1 MTSVD
6 DEGSKAITGDV
17 DVGREAGGQ
26 EHLAARGR
34 GDCDEGRHDGDDEP
48 DDQPARPTRLATAR
62 TSSDG
67 SMGLARWR
75 WNPAASGGGRSPG
88 GPQAL
93 SASAGTRVRPT
104 RAS

>member
-34 GDCDEGRHDGDDEP
+34 GDCDEGRHDGDNEH
-48 DDQPARPTRLATAR
+48 DDQPVRPTRLATAR

-75 WNPAASGGGRSPG
+75 LNPAASVRRRYPG
-88 GPQAL
+88 PPHGVI
-93 SASAGTRVRPT
+93 ASARSRVPT
-104 RAS
+104 P